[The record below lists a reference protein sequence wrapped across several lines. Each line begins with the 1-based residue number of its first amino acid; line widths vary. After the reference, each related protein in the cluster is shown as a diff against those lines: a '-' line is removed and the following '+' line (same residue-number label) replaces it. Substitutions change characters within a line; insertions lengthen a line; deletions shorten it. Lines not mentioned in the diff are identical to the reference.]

1 MATRN
6 DGPGAKSPKA
16 SKAVRERVSEAK
28 RKEVL
33 LEERRANRELVERLR
48 LVEAELAIMS
58 RIKVPGRAFRI
69 SARKGTGS
77 QATAFL
83 VASDW
88 HVEEVVHS
96 SHVNGLNEFNKRV
109 CEERVRRFFEH
120 GLRLVEKERNATR
133 IDTLVLA
140 LLGDFISGSIHEE
153 LVEGNRL
160 LPVHAVLEVQEYL
173 AGGIRYLLD
182 GSDLSLVIPCHSG
195 NHGRM
200 TKKVHIATE
209 AGNSLERMMYSA
221 LAQRF
226 AHEKRVTF
234 LVSEGYH
241 SYLDVYG
248 TVVRFHHG
256 HAVKFGG
263 GVGGLTVPLNK
274 AVYGWNRGRRADLDV
289 LGHFHQFFDG
299 GNFVVNGSLIGYNDF
314 ALAIKASPEPPVQA
328 FFLIDS
334 KFGKTVVCPVIL
346 DHDR

>member
-1 MATRN
+1 MATRKK
-6 DGPGAKSPKA
+6 DPGAKAPKT
-16 SKAVRERVSEAK
+16 SKIVRERVAAAK
-28 RKEVL
+28 RTEVL

-58 RIKVPGRAFRI
+58 RIKTPRKAFKI
-69 SARKGTGS
+69 SRSGTAGS
-77 QATAFL
+77 EATAFL
-83 VASDW
+83 IASDW
-88 HVEEVVHS
+88 HVEEVVLS
-96 SHVNGLNEFNKRV
+96 SHVNGMNEFNRKV
-109 CEERVRRFFEH
+109 CEERVRRFFSH

-133 IDTLVLA
+133 IETLVLA
-140 LLGDFISGSIHEE
+140 LLGDFISGSIHDE

-160 LPVHAVLEVQEYL
+160 LPVYAILEVQEYL
-173 AGGIRYLLD
+173 AGGIQYLLD
-182 GSDLSLVIPCHSG
+182 NSDLKLVIPCHSG

-200 TKKVHIATE
+200 TKKVHISTE
-209 AGNSLERMMYSA
+209 AGNSLERMMYSS

-226 AHEKRVTF
+226 AHERRVAF
-234 LVSEGYH
+234 VVSEGYH

-274 AVYGWNRGRRADLDV
+274 AVYGWNRGHRADLDV

-299 GNFVVNGSLIGYNDF
+299 GNFIVNGSLIGYNDF